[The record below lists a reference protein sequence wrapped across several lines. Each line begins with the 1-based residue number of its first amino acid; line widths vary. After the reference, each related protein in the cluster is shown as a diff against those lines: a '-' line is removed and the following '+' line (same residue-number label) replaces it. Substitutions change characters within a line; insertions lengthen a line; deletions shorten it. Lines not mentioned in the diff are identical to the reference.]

1 MVIATPNDANPE
13 AKARRLALALDAI
26 EAELSKLELGAEPGA
41 VIAALSA
48 PVSAFDTAAK
58 GA

>member
-1 MVIATPNDANPE
+1 MVIATPTDPNPE
-13 AKARRLALALDAI
+13 EKARRLALALDAI
-26 EAELSKLELGAEPGA
+26 EAELDKLDLGVEPGA